1 LAAAVVPD
9 SDDDDVPDA
18 SVHPAVPSR
27 AASPELISPSQ
38 PGPLAARQTRVT
50 SSHQE
55 GLDAPYDVV
64 IALFPSDLWR
74 VAFNRTLSWDLP
86 KKKQMLKLVYT
97 LQTGMSAIF
106 NGNDIALVTYRLRLI
121 LPAVPARRAIDDG

>member
-1 LAAAVVPD
+1 VVPD

-86 KKKQMLKLVYT
+86 KKKQMLKLAHTSNGDVSYIQWQRRCT
-97 LQTGMSAIF
+97 AHLSASVASAC
-106 NGNDIALVTYRLRLI
+106 GSGW
-121 LPAVPARRAIDDG
+121 ARNRGRKID